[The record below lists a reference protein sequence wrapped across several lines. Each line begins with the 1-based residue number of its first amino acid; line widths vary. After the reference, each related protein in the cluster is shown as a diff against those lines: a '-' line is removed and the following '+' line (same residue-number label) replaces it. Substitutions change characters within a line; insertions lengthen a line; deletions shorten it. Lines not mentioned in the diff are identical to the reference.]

1 MLEECIVIF
10 ALCQILL
17 FLWSLLSIVVLMIAE
32 KLSDTFHRL
41 TFLDGRQ
48 IILVGTAHVSKESV
62 DEVSAYIDSEEPDHI
77 CLELDDGRFK
87 NKEEK
92 SSWSNMDIKKVL
104 KEGKGFLL
112 VANMALASF
121 QKRMG
126 NQTDSAPGE
135 EILGAARIAKEREI
149 PYSLCDRDIQ
159 ITFKRAWRLSNLWN
173 KAKLIATIISAVF
186 SNEKIS
192 KEDLEELK
200 KGDVMQNM
208 MDEMAKELPAVKAV
222 LIDERDRY
230 LATSIFLAPG
240 DKKLAVIG
248 AGHQNGIIKTMEKLE
263 SGELGTNLDDIS
275 DVPPAGKAGKILAWS
290 FPILIIGFLLY
301 GFITFGQQE
310 GIKMFGYWLAVNMSF
325 TALGAILSLA
335 HPVNILVSIL
345 SAPLTS
351 LHPGIGIGMVSGLME
366 ATLRKPKVK
375 DFENLSDDAITF
387 KGWYKNRVLHI
398 LLVFL
403 LTSFGASI
411 GNVVVFP
418 ILLRMML

>member
-1 MLEECIVIF
+1 
-10 ALCQILL
+10 
-17 FLWSLLSIVVLMIAE
+17 MIAE

-41 TFLDGRQ
+41 TFSDGRQ

-62 DEVSAYIDSEEPDHI
+62 DEVSGYIDSEEPDHI

-92 SSWSNMDIKKVL
+92 SSWSNMNIKKVL

-135 EILGAARIAKEREI
+135 EILGAARIAKERGI

-186 SNEKIS
+186 SNEEIS

-200 KGDVMQNM
+200 KTDVMQKM
-208 MDEMAKELPAVKAV
+208 MDEMAKELPSVKAV

-248 AGHQNGIIKTMEKLE
+248 AGHQGGIIRTMEKLE
-263 SGELGTNLDDIS
+263 SGEMGTNLDDIT
-275 DVPPAGKAGKILAWS
+275 DVPPPGKAGKILAWA

-301 GFITFGQQE
+301 GFINFGQQE

-335 HPVNILVSIL
+335 HPLNTLVSIL

-375 DFENLSDDAITF
+375 DFESLSDDAISF

-418 ILLRMML
+418 MLLKMML

>member
-1 MLEECIVIF
+1 
-10 ALCQILL
+10 
-17 FLWSLLSIVVLMIAE
+17 MIAE

-41 TFLDGRQ
+41 TFADGRQ

-62 DEVSAYIDSEEPDHI
+62 DEVSGYIDSEEPDHI

-92 SSWSNMDIKKVL
+92 SSWSDMDIKKVL

-200 KGDVMQNM
+200 KSDVMQSM
-208 MDEMAKELPAVKAV
+208 MDEMAKELPSVKAV

-230 LATSIFLAPG
+230 LATSIYLAPG

-248 AGHQNGIIKTMEKLE
+248 AGHQNGIIKMMEKLE
-263 SGELGTNLDDIS
+263 SGELKTNLDDIT
-275 DVPPAGKAGKILAWS
+275 DVPPAGKGGKILSWA
-290 FPILIIGFLLY
+290 FPILIIGFLLF
-301 GFITFGQQE
+301 GFINFGQQE

-335 HPVNILVSIL
+335 HPLNTLVSIL

-418 ILLRMML
+418 MLLKMML

>member
-418 ILLRMML
+418 ILLKMMI

>member
-1 MLEECIVIF
+1 
-10 ALCQILL
+10 
-17 FLWSLLSIVVLMIAE
+17 MIAE

-41 TFLDGRQ
+41 TFNDGRQ

-87 NKEEK
+87 NKEEA

-186 SNEKIS
+186 SNEEIS

-200 KGDVMQNM
+200 KTDVMQKM
-208 MDEMAKELPAVKAV
+208 MDEMAKELPSVKAV

-230 LATSIFLAPG
+230 LATSIYLAPG
-240 DKKLAVIG
+240 KKKLAVIG
-248 AGHQNGIIKTMEKLE
+248 AGHQGGIIQTMEKLE
-263 SGELGTNLDDIS
+263 SGELGTSLDDITE
-275 DVPPAGKAGKILAWS
+275 VPPPGKAGKILAWA

-301 GFITFGQQE
+301 GFINFGQQE

-335 HPVNILVSIL
+335 HPLNTLVSIL

-351 LHPGIGIGMVSGLME
+351 LHPGIGIGMVSGLMQ

-375 DFENLSDDAITF
+375 DFENLSDDAITLR
-387 KGWYKNRVLHI
+387 GWYRNRVLHI

-418 ILLRMML
+418 MLLKMML

>member
-1 MLEECIVIF
+1 
-10 ALCQILL
+10 
-17 FLWSLLSIVVLMIAE
+17 MIAE

>member
-1 MLEECIVIF
+1 
-10 ALCQILL
+10 
-17 FLWSLLSIVVLMIAE
+17 MIAE

-41 TFLDGRQ
+41 TFSDGRQ

-62 DEVSAYIDSEEPDHI
+62 SEVSAYIDSEEPDHI

-200 KGDVMQNM
+200 KSDVMQSM
-208 MDEMAKELPAVKAV
+208 MDEMAKELPSVKAV

-263 SGELGTNLDDIS
+263 SGELGTNLDDIT
-275 DVPPAGKAGKILAWS
+275 DVPPAGKGGKILSWA
-290 FPILIIGFLLY
+290 FPILIIGFLVY

-335 HPVNILVSIL
+335 HPLNTLVSIL

-418 ILLRMML
+418 MLLKMML

>member
-1 MLEECIVIF
+1 M
-10 ALCQILL
+10 
-17 FLWSLLSIVVLMIAE
+17 SIVVLMTAE
-32 KLSDTFHRL
+32 KLSDTCHRL
-41 TFLDGRQ
+41 TFSDGRQ

-62 DEVSAYIDSEEPDHI
+62 NEVSAYIDSEEPDHI

-104 KEGKGFLL
+104 KDGKGFLL

-192 KEDLEELK
+192 NEDLEELK
-200 KGDVMQNM
+200 KSDVMQSM
-208 MDEMAKELPAVKAV
+208 MDEMAKELPSVKAV

-230 LATSIFLAPG
+230 LATSIYLAPG

-248 AGHQNGIIKTMEKLE
+248 AGHQSGIIKTMEKLE
-263 SGELGTNLDDIS
+263 SGEMETNLDDITAS
-275 DVPPAGKAGKILAWS
+275 PPAGKAGKILAWA
-290 FPILIIGFLLY
+290 FPILIIGILVY
-301 GFITFGQQE
+301 GFVNFGQQE

-335 HPVNILVSIL
+335 HPLNTLVSIL

-351 LHPGIGIGMVSGLME
+351 LHPGIGVGMVSGLME

-375 DFENLSDDAITF
+375 DFENLSDDAISF

-403 LTSFGASI
+403 MTSFGASI

-418 ILLRMML
+418 LLLRMIL

>member
-1 MLEECIVIF
+1 
-10 ALCQILL
+10 
-17 FLWSLLSIVVLMIAE
+17 MIAE

-41 TFLDGRQ
+41 TFSDGRQ

-62 DEVSAYIDSEEPDHI
+62 DEVSGYIDSEEPDHI

-135 EILGAARIAKEREI
+135 EILGAARIAKERGI

-186 SNEKIS
+186 SNEEIS

-200 KGDVMQNM
+200 KTDVMQKM
-208 MDEMAKELPAVKAV
+208 MDEMAKELPSVKAV

-248 AGHQNGIIKTMEKLE
+248 AGHQGGIIRTMEKLE
-263 SGELGTNLDDIS
+263 SGEMGTNLDDIT
-275 DVPPAGKAGKILAWS
+275 DVPPPGKAGKILAWA

-301 GFITFGQQE
+301 GFINFGQQE

-335 HPVNILVSIL
+335 HPLNTLVSIL

-375 DFENLSDDAITF
+375 DFESLSDDAISF

-418 ILLRMML
+418 MLLKMML

>member
-1 MLEECIVIF
+1 
-10 ALCQILL
+10 
-17 FLWSLLSIVVLMIAE
+17 MIAE

-41 TFLDGRQ
+41 TFSDGRQ

-62 DEVSAYIDSEEPDHI
+62 DEVSAYIDSEKPDHI

-92 SSWSNMDIKKVL
+92 SSFSNMDIKKVL

-112 VANMALASF
+112 IVNMALASF

-192 KEDLEELK
+192 NEDLEELK
-200 KGDVMQNM
+200 KSDIMQNM
-208 MDEMAKELPAVKAV
+208 MDEMAKELPSVKAV

-240 DKKLAVIG
+240 EKKLAVIG
-248 AGHQNGIIKTMEKLE
+248 AGHQNGIIQTMEKLE
-263 SGELGTNLDDIS
+263 SGELKTNLDDITN
-275 DVPPAGKAGKILAWS
+275 VPPAGKAGKIVAWS

-301 GFITFGQQE
+301 GFINFGQQE

-335 HPVNILVSIL
+335 HPLNTLVSIL

-375 DFENLSDDAITF
+375 DFESLSDDAISL

-403 LTSFGASI
+403 FTSFGASI

-418 ILLRMML
+418 MLLKMLL